1 MSTFRVATAYSYDNT
16 IARLQRRQAE
26 LAEQQDKL
34 SSGKRVRTISDDPA
48 AAALAEREQA
58 RMQRVQADQRALEA
72 SRRSLE
78 LAESTLATVT
88 DLYHRAKELI
98 VQGGNGALNASD
110 RQVIAEELDG
120 IRERILALANSQD
133 TLGRPLFMGQGVLN
147 DLPRPFR
154 ENLVTPVAT
163 TYGPD
168 GRVVQPDF
176 LRGQTAATETS
187 LPGIVDGYPIFAGR
201 LEGAASAIVA
211 ADTPNSGTARA
222 IDVRVIDAAS
232 LDTTHV
238 FTLDDTTNNEG
249 HYTLTYNAGTW
260 QVLRTNNKTGPAIT
274 PLTPPPPTP
283 VTVATVDGVTQIDF
297 AGLRVRIEGT
307 PANGDVFRVSPSVP
321 TNVWETFDRAIGAL
335 NGESGYDL
343 AQELAVVN
351 QDLALRLDRL
361 MTARAQLGDW
371 LNRADSMKAAMRSRE
386 DYHIEQAS
394 ELTDLDMVE
403 AISRFQ
409 TQQLGYQAGLSS
421 YAQVQRLSL
430 FQYLA

>member
-1 MSTFRVATAYSYDNT
+1 MSVYRVATAYSYDNT
-16 IARLQRRQAE
+16 IRRLQQRQAE
-26 LAEQQDKL
+26 LSEQQDKL

-58 RMQRVQADQRALEA
+58 RMQRLVADQRALDA
-72 SRRSLE
+72 SRRNLE
-78 LAESTLATVT
+78 LAEGTLATIT

-98 VQGGNGALNASD
+98 VQGGNGSLTPVD
-110 RQVIAEELDG
+110 RRTIAQELTGLRD
-120 IRERILALANSQD
+120 RILALANSQD

-154 ENLVTPVAT
+154 ENLDNPVTT

-168 GRVVQPDF
+168 GRAVQPNF

-201 LEGAASAIVA
+201 LQGAAAAIVA

-232 LDTTHV
+232 LDTTNV
-238 FTLDDTTNNEG
+238 FTLDDTTDYEG
-249 HYTLTYNAGTW
+249 HYTLTYNAGLWTV
-260 QVLRTNNKTGPAIT
+260 QRTTNKTGSANT
-274 PLTPPPPTP
+274 SLPPSS
-283 VTVATVDGVTQIDF
+283 VDVATVDGVTQIDF

-335 NGESGYDL
+335 NGETGYDL

-361 MTARAQLGDW
+361 MTARGQLGDW
-371 LNRADSMKAAMRSRE
+371 LNRADEMKAAMKARE
-386 DYHIEQAS
+386 DFHIEQLS

-409 TQQLGYQAGLSS
+409 ILQLGYQAGLSS

>member
-1 MSTFRVATAYSYDNT
+1 MSVYRVATAHSYDNT
-16 IARLQRRQAE
+16 IRRLQQRQAE
-26 LAEQQDKL
+26 LSEQQDKL

-58 RMQRVQADQRALEA
+58 RMQRLVADQRALDA
-72 SRRSLE
+72 SRRNLE
-78 LAESTLATVT
+78 LAEGTLATIT

-98 VQGGNGALNASD
+98 VQGGNGSLTPVD
-110 RQVIAEELDG
+110 RHTIAQELSGLRD
-120 IRERILALANSQD
+120 RILALANSQD

-154 ENLVTPVAT
+154 ENLVTPVTT

-201 LEGAASAIVA
+201 LQGAASAIVA

-222 IDVRVIDAAS
+222 IDVRVTNASS

-260 QVLRTNNKTGPAIT
+260 QVLRTNNKIGPAVT
-274 PLTPPPPTP
+274 PVTP

-307 PANGDVFRVSPSVP
+307 PANGDVFRVTPSVP
-321 TNVWETFDRAIGAL
+321 ENVWETFDRAIGAL
-335 NGESGYDL
+335 NGKTGYDL

-361 MTARAQLGDW
+361 MTARGQLGDW
-371 LNRADSMKAAMRSRE
+371 LNRADEMKAAMKARE
-386 DYHIEQAS
+386 DYHIVQLS

>member
-1 MSTFRVATAYSYDNT
+1 MSVYRVATAYSYDNT
-16 IARLQRRQAE
+16 IRRLQQRQAE
-26 LAEQQDKL
+26 LSEQQDKL

-58 RMQRVQADQRALEA
+58 RMQRLVADQRALDA
-72 SRRSLE
+72 SRRNLE
-78 LAESTLATVT
+78 LVEGTLATIT

-98 VQGGNGALNASD
+98 VQGGNGSLTPAD
-110 RQVIAEELDG
+110 RRTIAQELSGLRD
-120 IRERILALANSQD
+120 RILALANSQD

-154 ENLVTPVAT
+154 ENLVTPVMT

-168 GRVVQPDF
+168 GRTVQPEF
-176 LRGQTAATETS
+176 LRGQSAASETS

-201 LEGAASAIVA
+201 LAQSASAIVA
-211 ADTPNSGTARA
+211 ADTANSGTARA
-222 IDVRVIDAAS
+222 IDVRVTNASS

-260 QVLRTNNKTGPAIT
+260 QVQRTNNKTGSAGT
-274 PLTPPPPTP
+274 PVTP

-307 PANGDVFRVSPSVP
+307 PANGDVFRITPSVP
-321 TNVWETFDRAIGAL
+321 KNVWETFDRAIGAL
-335 NGESGYDL
+335 NGETGYDL

-351 QDLALRLDRL
+351 QDLALRMDRL
-361 MTARAQLGDW
+361 MTARGQLGDW
-371 LNRADSMKAAMRSRE
+371 LNRADEMKAAMKARE
-386 DYHIEQAS
+386 DYHIVQLS

>member
-1 MSTFRVATAYSYDNT
+1 MSVYRVATAYSYDNT
-16 IARLQRRQAE
+16 VRRLQQRQAE
-26 LAEQQDKL
+26 LSEQQDKL

-58 RMQRVQADQRALEA
+58 RMQRLVADQRALDA
-72 SRRSLE
+72 SRRNLE
-78 LAESTLATVT
+78 LAEGTLATIT

-98 VQGGNGALNASD
+98 VQGGNGSLTPVD
-110 RQVIAEELDG
+110 RRTIAQELTGLRD
-120 IRERILALANSQD
+120 RILALANSQD

-154 ENLVTPVAT
+154 ENLVTPVTT

-201 LEGAASAIVA
+201 LQGAASAIVA
-211 ADTPNSGTARA
+211 ADVPNSGTARA

-232 LDTTHV
+232 LDTTNV
-238 FTLDDTTNNEG
+238 FTLDDTTNDEG

-260 QVLRTNNKTGPAIT
+260 QVLRTNLKTGSAVT
-274 PLTPPPPTP
+274 SVTP
-283 VTVATVDGVTQIDF
+283 VTAATVDGVTQIDF

-307 PANGDVFRVSPSVP
+307 PANRDVFRISPSVP

-335 NGESGYDL
+335 NGETGYDL
-343 AQELAVVN
+343 AQELAVAN

-361 MTARAQLGDW
+361 MTARGQLGDW
-371 LNRADSMKAAMRSRE
+371 LNRADEMKAAMKARE
-386 DYHIEQAS
+386 DYHIEQLS

-409 TQQLGYQAGLSS
+409 TLQLGYQAGLSS

>member
-48 AAALAEREQA
+48 AAALAEREQV

-98 VQGGNGALNASD
+98 VQGGNGALNALD

-120 IRERILALANSQD
+120 IRERILALANTKD
-133 TLGRPLFMGQGVLN
+133 TLGRPLFMGLGVE
-147 DLPRPFR
+147 DPQTRPF
-154 ENLVTPVAT
+154 EAVTGAPLPLYGADDRAVRAYGVA
-163 TYGPD
+163 
-168 GRVVQPDF
+168 
-176 LRGQTAATETS
+176 GQEPPTETS
-187 LPGIVDGYPIFAGR
+187 LPTGLDG
-201 LEGAASAIVA
+201 
-211 ADTPNSGTARA
+211 
-222 IDVRVIDAAS
+222 RVIFGFSYDG
-232 LDTTHV
+232 TT
-238 FTLDDTTNNEG
+238 
-249 HYTLTYNAGTW
+249 YTQGNDS
-260 QVLRTNNKTGPAIT
+260 I
-274 PLTPPPPTP
+274 
-283 VTVATVDGVTQIDF
+283 
-297 AGLRVRIEGT
+297 
-307 PANGDVFRVSPSVP
+307 
-321 TNVWETFDRAIGAL
+321 WETLDRAI
-335 NGESGYDL
+335 Y
-343 AQELAVVN
+343 
-351 QDLALRLDRL
+351 ALRNNTLTPGQLSTELGQANSNLATRLDAV

-371 LNRADSMKAAMRSRE
+371 LNRADSMKAAMRSHE
-386 DYHIEQAS
+386 DYHIKQAS